1 MRPEYPDDR
10 AVSTQLSHVFGIAM
24 TALLITVI
32 LTGAATHVQNQRSSV
47 VQTQLDTIGN
57 RLASEIERV
66 DALGRQGGTVSVET
80 TVQSTVSG
88 QNYDVQLAA
97 GTACDTTNFHT
108 DSCLVLEAVSMP
120 VTTRVPLN
128 VSDRVRVENQGR
140 GSYLLSV
147 AAGPSEERTLARVN
161 RPLRIGVG
169 QSFEVNP
176 FGSVIDASN
185 RPPIARFRFSPGVPR
200 ADVPIE
206 FSATRS
212 VDADGDIVAYK
223 WDFDADGT
231 FEALGENVERE
242 LDPGPHRIRLQV
254 EDDDGA
260 TSNVTRY
267 LRVSGLAYESDLSAT
282 ADGSGGQAA
291 INFTVTNHWNSSLV
305 DGPGPDDETGEI
317 ELQEILID
325 PKDDSLGDLDNECD
339 NDAECP
345 FGNSANRGEVV
356 INRTAAARDEDDQ
369 YNQNV
374 YRDIPEGGIIV
385 ELDDP
390 VSLFEDESAE
400 MWIGGFVGASD
411 LDDTE
416 FEIGIRYTVDGQ
428 TNSTVFTDVVGSPN
442 VEEFWIRAGG
452 GFGSQV
458 EGMVVAD
465 RKLGRVEVDLG
476 GDLGGTYSSGS
487 LDLHLESSSPGEYVY
502 ALPLGDLDTG
512 IVKANLTVAEG
523 TAGIPA
529 FETRGPKSINR
540 SIVILDGPYVWGT
553 ADDWD
558 NATLND
564 RVVHD
569 SVGDRRP
576 AEVRLGYATSDQG
589 GSNLVGYWPLD
600 ESGNDASGTGNDALE
615 RGNPSRGFGL
625 YGTQGYVFDGEDDY
639 LEVDDDPSLGMSD
652 TDEVTVSMWV
662 NKFDDQS
669 DWIALFQHSDQSYN
683 LHFAD
688 GDHPTFTIH
697 DDTWRGARDGQAVE
711 TDQWYHI
718 VGTFDGSTVTTYVN
732 GEVGDTTSAD
742 FIRESDMNVG
752 IAENLQE
759 NDRHFDGK
767 IDEIRVYDRALSES
781 EVQDLSRH
789 RGQLDTGWK
798 SGTQTLGSN
807 ATLQYNAEIPS
818 STGINVT
825 VLADTDG
832 DGDAEYESDTIDL
845 EDGQRSAPVDG
856 LGNTTSTRFKLRIR
870 FHSETPIKTPVLRQ
884 IGLREEL

>member
-120 VTTRVPLN
+120 VTTKIPLN

-305 DGPGPDDETGEI
+305 DGPGTI

-465 RKLGRVEVDLG
+465 RKLGRVEVERG
-476 GDLGGTYSSGS
+476 GDLSGTYSSGS

-523 TAGIPA
+523 TGGVPA

-569 SVGDRRP
+569 SVGDRT
-576 AEVRLGYATSDQG
+576 ATQVQIGYPTQAPG
-589 GSNLVGYWPLD
+589 LAGYWPLD
-600 ESGNDASGTGNDALE
+600 GSPTDASGNGLTGSE
-615 RGNPSRGFGL
+615 
-625 YGTQGYVFDGEDDY
+625 
-639 LEVDDDPSLGMSD
+639 
-652 TDEVTVSMWV
+652 
-662 NKFDDQS
+662 
-669 DWIALFQHSDQSYN
+669 
-683 LHFAD
+683 D
-688 GDHPTFTIH
+688 GDLGSGLGVFGSRSYI
-697 DDTWRGARDGQAVE
+697 
-711 TDQWYHI
+711 
-718 VGTFDGSTVTTYVN
+718 FDGSSHLNVNSDLGDIHTSDSSLAMWIQTSSAGGWGLEDHPGITGFVDDGGGFGVDDALMWGAIDQGGQIGISTEGWGETVESGVAIDDGQWHHVVLTYEDDGSVQVFVD
-732 GEVGDTTSAD
+732 GEPEGSGTVDDSPESGFSALGLV
-742 FIRESDMNVG
+742 SG
-752 IAENLQE
+752 AEHYE
-759 NDRHFDGK
+759 GK
-767 IDEIRVYDRALSES
+767 LDEVRSYDRTLSAE
-781 EVQDLSRH
+781 EAEELYDQNGR
-789 RGQLDTGWK
+789 LDTGWK
-798 SGTQTLGSN
+798 SGTQTLGPN

-832 DGDAEYESDTIDL
+832 DGDAEHESDTIDL